1 MQRLRIILGHLVRW
15 VWMPVLAKMCLW
27 IGAFVALAHV
37 GTNAAVRV
45 TSPAPLTADRAIGHA
60 PVASASVSAGVSVGA
75 SARASPCASGPA
87 AVTQDGRVVLNRASI
102 ADLRR
107 LPGVGE
113 KRATAIL
120 EVRERLGGRFRHLRD
135 LLRVRGIGPR
145 SLARLEPL
153 VVLDA
158 PSESAGGGPSR

>member
-1 MQRLRIILGHLVRW
+1 MQRLRTIVGHLVRW
-15 VWMPVLAKMCLW
+15 VWMPVLAKGCLW
-27 IGAFVALAHV
+27 IGAFAALAHV

-45 TSPAPLTADRAIGHA
+45 TSPVPLAADRAIGHV
-60 PVASASVSAGVSVGA
+60 PIASASAGA

-87 AVTQDGRVVLNRASI
+87 AVTKDGRVVLNRASI

-113 KRATAIL
+113 KRAAAIL

-153 VVLDA
+153 VVLDE
-158 PSESAGGGPSR
+158 PPESGASK

>member
-1 MQRLRIILGHLVRW
+1 MQRLRSWLGQLLRW
-15 VWMPVLAKMCLW
+15 VWMPVLGKACLW
-27 IGAFVALAHV
+27 IGAFAALTHV

-60 PVASASVSAGVSVGA
+60 TSVPAGASASA

-87 AVTQDGRVVLNRASI
+87 AVTKDGRVVLNRASI

-113 KRATAIL
+113 KRAAAIL

-153 VVLDA
+153 VVLDE
-158 PSESAGGGPSR
+158 PPESSGASK